1 MFKIWPCFFLCLPL
15 SAFAQNGDFF
25 KPDSARKTIK
35 AVKITTAIK
44 VDGLLEEP
52 EWNLAA
58 PSAPFI
64 QVEPYQG
71 QASHYVTLVKVLY
84 NRQYLYFGI
93 ICKDP
98 LGKKAIRAT
107 DFIRDFDETKHD
119 LVGITVDNFNDN
131 RNAMVFATNAFGV
144 QRDLLAFDDLYYDL
158 DWDGLWKVRTNRTDS
173 GWTAEM
179 AIPWKTLRYP
189 KTADTIQSWG
199 FNIYRNRR
207 LTNEL
212 SAFSPFPRVFA
223 ATHMSYAGLLTNLQ
237 PPPPAPN
244 IQVVPYFLTS
254 YDHYSNFGST
264 EPANSTSARVGGDLK
279 WAINQNSVLD
289 LTYHTDF
296 AQVDEDIE
304 VNNTTR
310 FSVLY
315 PEKRPFFLENA
326 SLFGI
331 AEGPQPDYSGGSMNY
346 QPFFSRSIG
355 LDTAGNPVPI
365 VAGGRF
371 VDRSAKLNYGAI
383 VIRQQGGSDT
393 GGTNFFVGRIS
404 RNFGGQDRIGALVSI
419 SNKPG
424 GSNIEST
431 IDGFFRVG
439 ESNSLNAILTD
450 SYTTNTG
457 SQGIGGMVQYYN
469 TTNQRKIWW
478 TESVFTKNFD
488 PQMGFVSRT
497 DVIGTTPGVNFYY
510 RGALLPLKSVL
521 LGYEP
526 GFLPELYYTASTG
539 KFSELDLPIWPLALH
554 FKNGAFFA
562 YGVTASRQYLTAA
575 FQPLGVSIAPGN
587 YHYLWQE
594 VYANS
599 DPSKFVNLSLD
610 YKTGTYFNGWL
621 NALDMKLQ
629 FAPIPHISLSAE
641 YNPDFFKRVGEP
653 MTTTTVN
660 LYILEA
666 RFALNPRLQISG
678 IYQKN
683 SLNNAAN
690 CNFRFSWEFTPLSY
704 VYFVY
709 NHGATNV
716 INNTAEQTQ
725 TENQLLAKVS
735 YFRQF

>member
-1 MFKIWPCFFLCLPL
+1 MLKIWPCFFLCLSL

-25 KPDSARKTIK
+25 KPDSVRKTVK

-44 VDGLLEEP
+44 VDGVLDEP
-52 EWNLAA
+52 EWSLAA

-64 QVEPYQG
+64 QIEPYQG
-71 QASHYVTLVKVLY
+71 QAPHYATLVKVLY

-119 LVGITVDNFNDN
+119 LVGIAFDNFNDK
-131 RNAMVFATNAFGV
+131 RNAMVFTTNAFGV
-144 QRDLLAFDDLYYDL
+144 QRDLLAFDDLYYDI
-158 DWDGLWKVRTNRTDS
+158 DWDGFWTVRTNRTDS

-199 FNIYRNRR
+199 FNVYRNRR
-207 LTNEL
+207 LTNEI

-237 PPPPAPN
+237 PPPPATN

-254 YDHYSNFGST
+254 YDHYSNFGNS
-264 EPANSTSARVGGDLK
+264 EPANSTSAKVGGDIK
-279 WAINQNSVLD
+279 WAINQSSVLD

-331 AEGPQPDYSGGSMNY
+331 AEGPQADYSGGSMNY

-383 VIRQQGGSDT
+383 VIRQQGGSDPR
-393 GGTNFFVGRIS
+393 GTNFFVGRLS
-404 RNFGGQDRIGALVSI
+404 GNFGDQDRIGGLVSI
-419 SNKPG
+419 SNKPD

-431 IDGFFRVG
+431 VDGFFRVG
-439 ESNSLNAILTD
+439 ESNSINAILTD

-457 SQGIGGMVQYYN
+457 LQGIGGMVQYYN
-469 TTNQRKIWW
+469 TTNRRKIWW

-497 DVIGTTPGVNFYY
+497 DVIGTTPGVNYYY
-510 RGALLPLKSVL
+510 RGALLPLKSIL

-562 YGVTASRQYLTAA
+562 YGVTVSRQYLTEV
-575 FQPLGVSIAPGN
+575 FQPLGVTIAPGN

-594 VYANS
+594 VYANT
-599 DPSKFVNLSLD
+599 DPSQIVNLTLD
-610 YKTGTYFNGWL
+610 CKTGSYFNGWL
-621 NALDMKLQ
+621 NTADVKLQ

-641 YNPDFFKRVGEP
+641 YNPDFFKRVGEAK
-653 MTTTTVN
+653 TTVTVN

-683 SLNNAAN
+683 SLNNAVN
-690 CNFRFSWEFTPLSY
+690 YNLRFSWEFSPLSY
-704 VYFVY
+704 VYLVY
-709 NHGATNV
+709 NRGATNV
-716 INNTAEQTQ
+716 INNTVQQTRA
-725 TENQLLAKVS
+725 ENQLIAKVS

>member
-1 MFKIWPCFFLCLPL
+1 MFKIWSCLFLCLSS

-25 KPDSARKTIK
+25 KPDTVRKTVK
-35 AVKITTAIK
+35 AVRITAEIK
-44 VDGLLEEP
+44 VDGLLDEP
-52 EWNLAA
+52 EWSLAA
-58 PSAPFI
+58 PSAPFT

-71 QASHYVTLVKVLY
+71 QASLYTTLVKVLY

-119 LVGITVDNFNDN
+119 LVGITLDNFNDR
-131 RNAMVFATNAFGV
+131 RNAMVFATNPYGV
-144 QRDLLAFDDLYYDL
+144 QRDLLAFDDLYYDT
-158 DWDGLWKVRTNRTDS
+158 DWDGFWRVRTNRTDS
-173 GWTAEM
+173 GWTAEI

-199 FNIYRNRR
+199 FNVYRNRR

-237 PPPPAPN
+237 PPPPATN
-244 IQVVPYFLTS
+244 IQVDPYFLT
-254 YDHYSNFGST
+254 N
-264 EPANSTSARVGGDLK
+264 NTSAKAGGDLK
-279 WAINQNSVLD
+279 WAISQNSVLD

-331 AEGPQPDYSGGSMNY
+331 AEGPQADYSGGSMNY

-393 GGTNFFVGRIS
+393 AGTNFFVGRVS

-431 IDGFFRVG
+431 IDGFFRAG
-439 ESNSLNAILTD
+439 ESNSINAILTD
-450 SYTTNTG
+450 SYNSNT
-457 SQGIGGMVQYYN
+457 SLQGIGGMVQYYN
-469 TTNQRKIWW
+469 TTNKRKIWW

-497 DVIGTTPGVNFYY
+497 DVIGTTPGVTFYY
-510 RGALLPLKSVL
+510 RGALLPLKSIL

-539 KFSELDLPIWPLALH
+539 KFAELDLPIWPVALH
-554 FKNGAFFA
+554 FKNSAFFA
-562 YGVTASRQYLTAA
+562 YGVTASRQDLTAV
-575 FQPLGVSIAPGN
+575 FQPLGVTIAPGN

-594 VYANS
+594 IYANS
-599 DPSKFVNLSLD
+599 DPSQIVNFSVD
-610 YKTGTYFNGWL
+610 AKTGTYFNGWL
-621 NALDMKLQ
+621 NSVDLKLQ

-641 YNPDFFKRVGEP
+641 YNPDFFRKVGEP
-653 MTTTTVN
+653 KTTTTVN
-660 LYILEA
+660 LYILTA
-666 RFALNPRLQISG
+666 RLSLNPRLQISG

-690 CNFRFSWEFTPLSY
+690 YNLRFSWEYSPLSY
-704 VYFVY
+704 IYVVY
-709 NHGATNV
+709 NRGATSVTNETV
-716 INNTAEQTQ
+716 EQTQ
-725 TENQLLAKVS
+725 TESQLIAKIS
-735 YFRQF
+735 FCKQF

>member
-1 MFKIWPCFFLCLPL
+1 MFKIWPCIFLCLSL

-244 IQVVPYFLTS
+244 IQVAPYFLTS

-264 EPANSTSARVGGDLK
+264 EPSNTTNAKAGGDLK

-497 DVIGTTPGVNFYY
+497 DVIGTTPGVNYYY

-621 NALDMKLQ
+621 NALDVKLQ

-704 VYFVY
+704 VYLVY

-716 INNTAEQTQ
+716 INNTVEQTQ

>member
-1 MFKIWPCFFLCLPL
+1 L

-35 AVKITTAIK
+35 AIKITTAIK

-52 EWNLAA
+52 EWNLAT

-119 LVGITVDNFNDN
+119 LVGITLDNFNDN
-131 RNAMVFATNAFGV
+131 RNAMVFATNAFGM
-144 QRDLLAFDDLYYDL
+144 QRDLLAFDDLYYDI

-254 YDHYSNFGST
+254 YYHYSNFGST
-264 EPANSTSARVGGDLK
+264 EPANSTSAKAGGDLK
-279 WAINQNSVLD
+279 WAINQNAVLD

-326 SLFGI
+326 PLFGI

-371 VDRSAKLNYGAI
+371 VDRSAKLNYGTI

-393 GGTNFFVGRIS
+393 GGTNFFAGRVS
-404 RNFGGQDRIGALVSI
+404 RNFGGQNRIGALVSI

-439 ESNSLNAILTD
+439 ESNSVNAILTD

-457 SQGIGGMVQYYN
+457 LQGIGGMVQYYN
-469 TTNQRKIWW
+469 TTNKRKIWW

-488 PQMGFVSRT
+488 PKMGFVSRT
-497 DVIGTTPGVNFYY
+497 DVIGTTPGVNYYY

-562 YGVTASRQYLTAA
+562 YGVTVSRQYLTVA
-575 FQPLGVSIAPGN
+575 FQPLGVTIAPGN

-621 NALDMKLQ
+621 NALDVKLQ

-641 YNPDFFKRVGEP
+641 YNPDFFKRVGAP

-704 VYFVY
+704 VYLVY
-709 NHGATNV
+709 NRGATNV
-716 INNTAEQTQ
+716 INNTVEQTQ
-725 TENQLLAKVS
+725 AENQLLAKVS

>member
-641 YNPDFFKRVGEP
+641 YNPDFFKRVGKP

-716 INNTAEQTQ
+716 INNTVEQTQ

>member
-264 EPANSTSARVGGDLK
+264 EPANSTSAKVGGDLK

-562 YGVTASRQYLTAA
+562 YGVTASRQYLTAP
-575 FQPLGVSIAPGN
+575 FQPLGVTIAPGS

-704 VYFVY
+704 VYLVY

-716 INNTAEQTQ
+716 INNTVEQTQ

>member
-1 MFKIWPCFFLCLPL
+1 MFKIWPCLLLCLSS

-52 EWNLAA
+52 EWSLAP
-58 PSAPFI
+58 PSARFI

-71 QASHYVTLVKVLY
+71 QASLYTTQVKVLY

-119 LVGITVDNFNDN
+119 LVGIAVDNFNDR
-131 RNAMVFATNAFGV
+131 RNAMVFATNPYGV
-144 QRDLLAFDDLYYDL
+144 QRDLLAFDDLYYDT
-158 DWDGLWKVRTNRTDS
+158 DWDGFWKVRTNRTDS
-173 GWTAEM
+173 GWTAEI

-189 KTADTIQSWG
+189 KTVDTIQSWG
-199 FNIYRNRR
+199 FNVYRNRR

-244 IQVVPYFLTS
+244 VQVVPYFLTEN
-254 YDHYSNFGST
+254 DRYSNFGNT
-264 EPANSTSARVGGDLK
+264 EPANSTSVKAGGDLK

-315 PEKRPFFLENA
+315 PEKRPFFLENE

-331 AEGPQPDYSGGSMNY
+331 AEGPQSDYSGGSMNY

-393 GGTNFFVGRIS
+393 AGTNFFVGRIS
-404 RNFGGQDRIGALVSI
+404 RNFGGQDRIGALVSV
-419 SNKPG
+419 SNKPD

-431 IDGFFRVG
+431 LDGFFRVG
-439 ESNSLNAILTD
+439 ESNSINAILTD

-457 SQGIGGMVQYYN
+457 LQGIGGMVQYYN
-469 TTNQRKIWW
+469 TTNKRKIWW
-478 TESVFTKNFD
+478 TESVFTKNFH
-488 PQMGFVSRT
+488 PQMGFLSRT

-510 RGALLPLKSVL
+510 RGSLLPFKSVL
-521 LGYEP
+521 LGYDP

-539 KFSELDLPIWPLALH
+539 KFSELDLPVWPLAFN

-562 YGVTASRQYLTAA
+562 YGITASRQELTAV
-575 FQPLGVSIAPGN
+575 FQPLGVNIAPGN
-587 YHYLWQE
+587 YHYMWQE
-594 VYANS
+594 IYANS
-599 DPSKFVNLSLD
+599 DPSQVVNVSLD
-610 YKTGTYFNGWL
+610 AKTGTYFNGWL
-621 NALDMKLQ
+621 NTVDFKVQ
-629 FAPIPHISLSAE
+629 FAPIPHISLSVE
-641 YNPDFFKRVGEP
+641 YNPDFFRGVGTP
-653 MTTTTVN
+653 KTTTTVN

-666 RFALNPRLQISG
+666 RLSLNPRLQLSG
-678 IYQKN
+678 IYQLN

-690 CNFRFSWEFTPLSY
+690 CNIRFSWEYSPLSY
-704 VYFVY
+704 IYFVY
-709 NHGATNV
+709 NRGATNV
-716 INNTAEQTQ
+716 INNTVEQTQ
-725 TENQLLAKVS
+725 AENQLIAKIS
-735 YFRQF
+735 FCKQF

>member
-1 MFKIWPCFFLCLPL
+1 MLKIWPCLLLCLSS
-15 SAFAQNGDFF
+15 SASAQNGEFF
-25 KPDSARKTIK
+25 KPDSVRRTVR
-35 AVKITTAIK
+35 AVRITAEIK
-44 VDGLLEEP
+44 VDGLLDEP
-52 EWNLAA
+52 EWSLAA
-58 PSAPFI
+58 PSVPFI

-71 QASHYVTLVKVLY
+71 QTSLYTTQVKVLY

-93 ICKDP
+93 SCKDP

-119 LVGITVDNFNDN
+119 LVGIAFDNFNDR

-144 QRDLLAFDDLYYDL
+144 QRDLLSFDDLYYDI
-158 DWDGLWKVRTNRTDS
+158 DWDGFWKVRTDRTDS

-189 KTADTIQSWG
+189 QTADTLQSWG
-199 FNIYRNRR
+199 FNVYRNRR

-212 SAFSPFPRVFA
+212 SAFSPFPRVFT
-223 ATHMSYAGLLTNLQ
+223 ATHMSYAGLLTNLH
-237 PPPPAPN
+237 PPPPASN
-244 IQVVPYFLTS
+244 VQVVPYFLTS
-254 YDHYSNFGST
+254 YDHYSNFGNT
-264 EPANSTSARVGGDLK
+264 EPANSTSVKAGGDLK
-279 WAINQNSVLD
+279 WAINQSSVLD

-331 AEGPQPDYSGGSMNY
+331 TEGPQSDYSGGSMNY

-365 VAGGRF
+365 VVGGRF

-393 GGTNFFVGRIS
+393 GGTNFFVGRVS
-404 RNFGGQDRIGALVSI
+404 RNFGGQDRIGALVSV
-419 SNKPG
+419 SNKPE

-439 ESNSLNAILTD
+439 ESNSINAILTD
-450 SYTTNTG
+450 SYTSNTG
-457 SQGIGGMVQYYN
+457 LQGIGGMVQYYN
-469 TTNQRKIWW
+469 TTNKRKIWW

-510 RGALLPLKSVL
+510 RGALLPFKSVL

-539 KFSELDLPIWPLALH
+539 KFSELDLPVWPLALK

-562 YGVTASRQYLTAA
+562 YGITASRQELTAV

-594 VYANS
+594 IYANS
-599 DPSKFVNLSLD
+599 DPSQIVNVSLD
-610 YKTGTYFNGWL
+610 AKTGTYFNGWL
-621 NALDMKLQ
+621 NTVDFKVQ
-629 FAPIPHISLSAE
+629 FAPIPHISLSVE
-641 YNPDFFKRVGEP
+641 YNPDFFRGVGTP
-653 MTTTTVN
+653 KKMTTVN

-666 RFALNPRLQISG
+666 RLSVNPRLQLSG
-678 IYQKN
+678 IYQLN

-690 CNFRFSWEFTPLSY
+690 YNIRFSWEYSPLSY
-704 VYFVY
+704 IYFVY
-709 NHGATNV
+709 NWGATNV
-716 INNTAEQTQ
+716 INNRVEQTQ
-725 TENQLLAKVS
+725 AENQLIAKVS
-735 YFRQF
+735 YFKQF